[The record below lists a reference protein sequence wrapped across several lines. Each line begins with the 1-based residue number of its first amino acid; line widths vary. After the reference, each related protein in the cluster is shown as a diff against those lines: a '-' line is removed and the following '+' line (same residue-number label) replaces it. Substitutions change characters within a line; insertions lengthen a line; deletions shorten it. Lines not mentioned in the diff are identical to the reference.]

1 MAEIEGR
8 GVVPA
13 DRITP
18 EQLQRWPRGRALLAL
33 TAYDYP
39 LGRILDEAGVD
50 LIHVGDSLGMV
61 VLGMPDTTEV
71 TMADMVRATGAVA
84 RGRKRAMISADLP
97 AGSYETPEACVKNS
111 RALLAAGADAVKPEG
126 GEESR
131 VQWEALGKAG
141 IPWIGHLGM
150 LPQKVREEGGYKRKG
165 KTREEVERLV
175 REAGEMEKAGAC
187 AIVLELVDA
196 EAATTVTHSVKV
208 PTIGIGA
215 GKGTTGQIRVTH
227 DLLGL
232 TPWFK
237 PGFVKQDLGF
247 AGKIAEMVRG
257 IRRSGSGGPG

>member
-1 MAEIEGR
+1 MVALAGR
-8 GVVPA
+8 GVVPT

-18 EQLQRWPRGRALLAL
+18 EHLKRWPRSQPLLAL

-61 VLGMPDTTEV
+61 VLGMPDTTQV
-71 TMADMVRATGAVA
+71 TMADMIRATEAVA

-97 AGSYETPEACVKNS
+97 AGSYNTAEACVQNA
-111 RALLAAGADAVKPEG
+111 RLLLKAGADAVKPEG

-131 VQWEALGKAG
+131 GQWEALGKAG
-141 IPWIGHLGM
+141 IPWVGHLGM

-165 KTREEVERLV
+165 KSPEETKKLI
-175 REAGEMEKAGAC
+175 REAQGMERSGTC
-187 AIVLELVDA
+187 AIVLELVDPEASA
-196 EAATTVTHSVKV
+196 EITKAIEV

-237 PGFVKQDLGF
+237 PGFVKKDLGF
-247 AGKIAEMVRG
+247 AGKIAAMVKG
-257 IRRSGSGGPG
+257 FRRSGSAGLG

>member
-8 GVVPA
+8 GVMPA

-18 EQLQRWPRGRALLAL
+18 EAMRKWPKGQPLLAL

-71 TMADMVRATGAVA
+71 TMADMIRATEAVA

-97 AGSYETPEACVKNS
+97 AGSYDNAEACVKNS
-111 RALLAAGADAVKPEG
+111 KALLAAGADAVKPEG

-131 VQWEALGKAG
+131 SQWEALGKAG
-141 IPWIGHLGM
+141 IPWVGHLGM

-165 KTREEVERLV
+165 KSPDEVKKLIQ
-175 REAGEMEKAGAC
+175 EAKAMEKAGAC
-187 AIVLELVDA
+187 AIVLELVDPEASA
-196 EAATTVTHSVKV
+196 EITKSVRV

-237 PGFVKQDLGF
+237 PGFVKKDLGF
-247 AGKIAEMVRG
+247 AGKIAAMVKGFRK
-257 IRRSGSGGPG
+257 SGSAGLG